1 MDLLKAKKTIT
12 DHQYKQLRGST
23 SIISLPD
30 ELLTEVLAEV
40 GSASFTDLYNAKL
53 SCKDFLKLSEEDQI
67 FQRVSLDKFSAI
79 PCSANP
85 KISSFLERC
94 KECRNPES
102 LYRQGMLDYFHQ
114 GMTES
119 GLEYLKRAAEKG
131 HMEATYVYSIIL
143 LCLGDD
149 NDGHRKS
156 KLKGMEI
163 LSSLK
168 AKSERQI
175 MKECR
180 EKIKR
185 MMWICMW
192 SPKKNI
198 IVRRQQSCLRKEPC
212 KIQKITNGWL
222 ATDEEVD
229 EHDEVLCESC
239 RCNREIT
246 WFCNGQ
252 FGTDHYSF

>member
-1 MDLLKAKKTIT
+1 MDLLMKAKKTT
-12 DHQYKQLRGST
+12 DHHQCKLLRGST
-23 SIISLPD
+23 SIKSLPD

-85 KISSFLERC
+85 KILSFLERC

-102 LYRQGMLDYFHQ
+102 LYRQGMLDYFQQ

-149 NDGHRKS
+149 GDRES
-156 KLKGMEI
+156 KLQGMKI

-168 AKSERQI
+168 AKSGRQR

-180 EKIKR
+180 KR
-185 MMWICMW
+185 TKSMMWICMW

-198 IVRRQQSCLRKEPC
+198 MVRRQQSCLSKEPC

-222 ATDEEVD
+222 STDEEVD
-229 EHDEVLCESC
+229 EYDDVLCEGC

-252 FGTDHYSF
+252 FGTEYYSF